1 MIKLIRSMRTKAR
14 LVVAS
19 VAVAAAVGGRS
30 SPVAARDDHLKFPI
44 APALGTTDAKAK
56 LDPKI
61 ALYFGK
67 AAHPKGTDLG
77 TFTTNKKTNAVGKSD
92 QVACEWVF
100 LSALIALQERARQLQ
115 ATAVVGIESIYK
127 NETFTSETEFMCGAG
142 TFVAGVALRG
152 QFIHAGAK

>member
-1 MIKLIRSMRTKAR
+1 MTTRKLR
-14 LVVAS
+14 LLAVS
-19 VAVAAAVGGRS
+19 VAVAAMVAGRS
-30 SPVAARDDHLKFPI
+30 LPVSARDDHLKFPI
-44 APALGTTDAKAK
+44 APALGTPDAKAK

-67 AAHPKGTDLG
+67 AAHPSGADLG
-77 TFTTNKKTNAVGKSD
+77 TFTTNKKTNAVGKTD

-127 NETFTSETEFMCGAG
+127 NDPFSSETEFMCGAG
-142 TFVAGVALRG
+142 SFVAGVALRG
-152 QFIHAGAK
+152 QFIRAGGK

>member
-1 MIKLIRSMRTKAR
+1 MVTRKVCLLA
-14 LVVAS
+14 VG
-19 VAVAAAVGGRS
+19 VAVAAAIGGRS
-30 SPVAARDDHLKFPI
+30 LPVSARDDHLKFPI
-44 APALGTTDAKAK
+44 APALGTSDAKAK

-67 AAHPKGTDLG
+67 AAHPSGLDLG

-92 QVACEWVF
+92 QVACQWVF

-115 ATAVVGIESIYK
+115 ATAVVGIESMYK
-127 NETFTSETEFMCGAG
+127 NEPFSSETEFMCGAG

-152 QFIHAGAK
+152 QFIRPGAK

>member
-1 MIKLIRSMRTKAR
+1 MLTRKVCSLAVM
-14 LVVAS
+14 
-19 VAVAAAVGGRS
+19 VAVAAAIAGQAR
-30 SPVAARDDHLKFPI
+30 PVSARDDRLKFPI
-44 APALGTTDAKAK
+44 AAALGTADAKAK

-67 AAHPKGTDLG
+67 AAHPGGQDLG
-77 TFTTNKKTNAVGKSD
+77 TDSTNRKTNAVGKSD
-92 QVACEWVF
+92 QQACGWVF

-127 NETFTSETEFMCGAG
+127 NEPFSSETEFMCGAG

-152 QFIHAGAK
+152 QFIRVGAK